1 MDFRLAAMGGR
12 AGGGWKGG
20 WAGGWVVGTH
30 PMSPSRSRRSSA
42 ASSSPAM
49 WNDAT
54 EPSEGRGG
62 VQIGFPDFPRC
73 ETRLQRESEVNV
85 ATPMGTTSSTASSSG
100 APGGSAAPNGT
111 SLEAALAQIEEEQ
124 LQKVRPRPSMPP
136 RRRGKE
142 TKNADTAFAMR
153 RSLLPIPPFKLT

>member
-1 MDFRLAAMGGR
+1 
-12 AGGGWKGG
+12 
-20 WAGGWVVGTH
+20 
-30 PMSPSRSRRSSA
+30 
-42 ASSSPAM
+42 
-49 WNDAT
+49 
-54 EPSEGRGG
+54 
-62 VQIGFPDFPRC
+62 
-73 ETRLQRESEVNV
+73 
-85 ATPMGTTSSTASSSG
+85 MGTTSSTASSSG

>member
-54 EPSEGRGG
+54 EPSEGRAGSRLVFLIFLG
-62 VQIGFPDFPRC
+62 VRRVC
-73 ETRLQRESEVNV
+73 RESLKL
-85 ATPMGTTSSTASSSG
+85 TSPHPWA
-100 APGGSAAPNGT
+100 
-111 SLEAALAQIEEEQ
+111 
-124 LQKVRPRPSMPP
+124 RRPP
-136 RRRGKE
+136 RRPPRG
-142 TKNADTAFAMR
+142 R
-153 RSLLPIPPFKLT
+153 RAGPPPRMAPVWRLRWHRLKRNSFRRCAPAPPCLPDDAGKKRRMPTPPSPCVDLSSRYPPSS